1 MLFFIKFETNVSIKK
16 KKVQFSLIGN
26 NYHFK
31 TKKKKMKKMKIKP
44 PSLKLLAKT
53 KDSIH
58 FLLKKKNNEKKEDL
72 NFIS

>member
-31 TKKKKMKKMKIKP
+31 TKKKNEENEDKA
-44 PSLKLLAKT
+44 SLP
-53 KDSIH
+53 
-58 FLLKKKNNEKKEDL
+58 
-72 NFIS
+72 

>member
-31 TKKKKMKKMKIKP
+31 TKKKMKKMKIKP

-58 FLLKKKNNEKKEDL
+58 SLLKKKNNEKKEDL